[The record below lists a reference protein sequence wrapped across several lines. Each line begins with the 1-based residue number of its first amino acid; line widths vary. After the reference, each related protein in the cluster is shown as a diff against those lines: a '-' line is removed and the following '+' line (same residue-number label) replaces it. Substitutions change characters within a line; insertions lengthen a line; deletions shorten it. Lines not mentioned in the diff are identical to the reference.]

1 VAQRLKVRRL
11 GAVALAVAFIA
22 TAAASAAPTTK
33 WKTYV
38 ANNASFSVA
47 VPSSWVN
54 FTRASG
60 EALKAVK
67 VDPKLKPYLDYV
79 KKNRSIKLL
88 LIDPGLRRN
97 FAANLNV
104 VQVRY
109 LGNLEQLRDASV
121 AQLKSLGVL
130 RGPIRTSFVRLPA
143 GRALEL
149 VYHAEFAP
157 NPEVAQVQ
165 FVLLK
170 GGIENVLTYTALPRD
185 ARHYRPIFERSAR
198 TFRFR

>member
-1 VAQRLKVRRL
+1 MRHL
-11 GAVALAVAFIA
+11 GAVALAVAFVS
-22 TAAASAAPTTK
+22 TAAASAAPTSIAK

-47 VPSSWVN
+47 VPASWVN
-54 FTRASG
+54 FTGASG

-79 KKNRSIKLL
+79 KRNKSIKLL

-109 LGNLEQLRDASV
+109 LGSLEQLRDASV

-143 GRALEL
+143 GRALKL

-165 FVLLK
+165 FVLLR
-170 GGIENVLTYTALPRD
+170 GGVERVLTYTSLPRD
-185 ARHYRPIFERSAR
+185 ERHYRPIFERSAR